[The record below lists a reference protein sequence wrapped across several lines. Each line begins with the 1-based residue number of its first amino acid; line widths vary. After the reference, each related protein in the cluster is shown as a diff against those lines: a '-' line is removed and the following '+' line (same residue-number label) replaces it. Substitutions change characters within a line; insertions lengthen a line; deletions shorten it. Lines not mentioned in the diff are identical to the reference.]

1 MHNEFSSLIA
11 KASKIAIVS
20 HINPD
25 ADALGTSL
33 GIYHALRLTGKSV
46 CVVNASALPRALDF
60 LPGYAGIESVLE
72 DDIDL
77 VISVDCGSFAR
88 LGITRGAYTLMNID
102 HHHSN
107 DRYGDT
113 NIVLSA
119 YPSCASVAYEL
130 LRSCGFVVPK
140 ETAECFYTALVSD
153 TGFFKFENVTGDTF
167 EEARELVRLGACPS
181 HTATQLTQRKKMSE
195 LKLKAKIFDTLEL
208 FCDGKVAFLF
218 VTLEAF
224 ASCEASNDEADG
236 AAESARAI
244 DGVEIGLF
252 MREEKSAIRCSLRS
266 KYSFDCSE
274 VSALFGGGGHKRAA
288 GFNIDF
294 ETGED
299 FASKLPKA
307 LASVIDEIKKR
318 L

>member
-1 MHNEFSSLIA
+1 MHNEFASLIA
-11 KASKIAIVS
+11 KSSKIAIVS
-20 HINPD
+20 HVNPD

-33 GIYHALRLTGKSV
+33 GLYHALSLAGKSV
-46 CVVNASALPRALDF
+46 CVVNTSELPRALDF
-60 LPGYAGIESVLE
+60 LPGYDGIKEIL
-72 DDIDL
+72 DADTDL

-119 YPSCASVAYEL
+119 YPSCASVAFEL

-140 ETAECFYTALVSD
+140 ESAECFYTALVSD

-181 HTATQLTQRKKMSE
+181 HTATQLTQRKRMSE
-195 LKLKAKIFDTLEL
+195 LKLKAKIFDTLQL
-208 FCDGKVAFLF
+208 FCDGRVAFLF

-224 ASCEASNDEADG
+224 ESCEATNDEADG
-236 AAESARAI
+236 AAEAARAI
-244 DGVEIGLF
+244 DGVEVSLF
-252 MREEKSAIRCSLRS
+252 MREEKSGIRCSLRS

-288 GFNIDF
+288 GFNICF
-294 ETGED
+294 EVSED
-299 FASKLPKA
+299 FSSTLAKASGK
-307 LASVIDEIKKR
+307 VIDEIKKR

>member
-1 MHNEFSSLIA
+1 MHKEFASLIA
-11 KASKIAIVS
+11 KSSKIAIVS
-20 HINPD
+20 HLNPD

-33 GIYHALRLTGKSV
+33 GILHALKLTGKSV
-46 CVVNASALPRALDF
+46 CAVNMSGLPRALDF
-60 LPGYAGIESVLE
+60 LPGYDDIGSVLD

-88 LGITRGAYTLMNID
+88 LGIVRGAYTLMNID

-107 DRYGDT
+107 DRYGDI
-113 NIVLSA
+113 NIVETT

-140 ETAECFYTALVSD
+140 ESAECFYTALVSD
-153 TGFFKFENVTGDTF
+153 TGFFKFENVTGETF
-167 EEARELVRLGACPS
+167 EEARELVMLGACPS
-181 HTATQLTQRKKMSE
+181 HTATQLTQRKRMSE
-195 LKLKAKIFDTLEL
+195 LKLKAKILGTLEL
-208 FCDGKVAFLF
+208 FCENRVAFLF
-218 VTLEAF
+218 VTLDAF
-224 ASCEASNDEADG
+224 TTCGASSDEADG

-244 DGVEIGLF
+244 DGVEVSLF
-252 MREEKSAIRCSLRS
+252 MREEKNSIRCSLRS

-288 GFNIDF
+288 GFSI
-294 ETGED
+294 ELKAGED
-299 FASKLPKA
+299 FASA
-307 LASVIDEIKKR
+307 LAKASASVVDEIKKR